1 MSKSSIS
8 LLKNLAEAPG
18 TSGSESAVRRI
29 FQEQLSSVGKLSHDK
44 TGSAICQRSGKTT
57 NPKVMLTAHFDEV
70 GFAVQSITKRGF
82 IKIVALGGWW
92 THNLLAQ
99 RVKIYA
105 SGGREILGVIASTPP
120 HFLSDGQ
127 KDKVMPMEQLFVD
140 IGASSLE
147 EVKKLGISLGDPI
160 VPVSEFTPLA
170 NPDLVLCKAF
180 DNRVGCAVMIE
191 TMLRLKKES
200 LNSSLVAVGT
210 VQEEVG
216 CRGAVTAAAAVKPD
230 IALIM
235 EGTPADDTPGMDAS
249 EAQGAIGG
257 GPQIRLL
264 DPTALMNRPLVEFIR
279 NVAKK
284 EKIPHQ
290 IAVRRSGGT
299 DAKSIHL
306 AGEGVPCVVVGVP
319 ARYIHSHNSM
329 ISLTDYENTI
339 RLMVEVIKALDGK
352 SVAGFTDF

>member
-1 MSKSSIS
+1 
-8 LLKNLAEAPG
+8 
-18 TSGSESAVRRI
+18 
-29 FQEQLSSVGKLSHDK
+29 
-44 TGSAICQRSGKTT
+44 
-57 NPKVMLTAHFDEV
+57 
-70 GFAVQSITKRGF
+70 
-82 IKIVALGGWW
+82 
-92 THNLLAQ
+92 
-99 RVKIYA
+99 
-105 SGGREILGVIASTPP
+105 
-120 HFLSDGQ
+120 
-127 KDKVMPMEQLFVD
+127 MPMEQLFVD

-147 EVKKLGISLGDPI
+147 EVQKLGISLGDPI
-160 VPVSEFTPLA
+160 VPVSEFTPMA

-230 IALIM
+230 VALIM
-235 EGTPADDTPGMDAS
+235 EGTPADDTPGMDVG

-279 NVAKK
+279 SVAKK

-306 AGEGVPCVVVGVP
+306 AGDGVPCVVVGVP

-352 SVAGFTDF
+352 SVAGFTNY